1 MERPA
6 GTSPAGRIHVAEIAR
21 PMRLSE
27 TSRVL
32 VVVSLSALSAVGLAA
47 ALAVGQG
54 MPGAGHYPAAAIIA
68 VLVFAGRVF
77 PIRIASR
84 RHMVTDTAPL
94 FTASLLLPPLL
105 AGMVALVSVA
115 GAELFARKRSR
126 PDPRQVVFNG
136 CQAMLGVAIAGA
148 LNGQVAH
155 GTLPSADA
163 SIMWGVLLSAAA
175 MLLVNDALVFCVLW
189 AQLGIRLRRMLW
201 DFARN
206 RSDLPY
212 DIALYGLGF
221 LGALVGGLHIW
232 LLPVLAV
239 PAPLL
244 YRAMQTQ
251 IALREQTREAVT
263 ALADIVDERD
273 PYTYGHCKRVAEFS
287 AAICA
292 RLGLSP
298 DLTDEVVLAARV
310 HDVGKIGI
318 RDAVLLKPSAL
329 TDEEFAHIKE
339 HPEIGARLTARFPD
353 FASGTRYIRHHHER
367 WDGSGYPTGLRG
379 KEIPLG
385 ARIIAV
391 ADTYDAITSTRPY
404 RSALS
409 DDVAQLEMLRA
420 AGSQLDPDVIQAWFA
435 HKEWQSVL
443 AVASPEPLRRAG

>member
-1 MERPA
+1 MHLRE
-6 GTSPAGRIHVAEIAR
+6 E
-21 PMRLSE
+21 
-27 TSRVL
+27 SRVL
-32 VVVSLSALSAVGLAA
+32 IVVSLSALGSAGLWAFLALTQGRPGPEELSTA
-47 ALAVGQG
+47 ALLTA
-54 MPGAGHYPAAAIIA
+54 
-68 VLVFAGRVF
+68 LVFAGRVF
-77 PIRIASR
+77 PIRIAFR

-94 FTASLLLPPLL
+94 FAATLLLSPL
-105 AGMVALVSVA
+105 VA
-115 GAELFARKRSR
+115 GAVALLGVGGGELFARRRRR
-126 PDPRQVVFNG
+126 PDPRQLVFNA
-136 CQAMLGVAIAGA
+136 CQAMLGVTIAGEVYGHIA
-148 LNGQVAH
+148 R

-175 MLLVNDALVFCVLW
+175 MLLINDALVFCVVW
-189 AQLGIRLRRMLW
+189 AQMGIRLGRMLW

-221 LGALVGGLHIW
+221 VGALVAGLHVW
-232 LLPVLAV
+232 LLPLLAV

-251 IALREQTREAVT
+251 IALREQTREAVM
-263 ALADIVDERD
+263 ALADIVDDRD

-287 AAICA
+287 AAICG
-292 RLGLSP
+292 RMGLSP

-318 RDAVLLKPSAL
+318 RDAVLLKPSGL
-329 TDEEFAHIKE
+329 TDEEFDHIKE

-404 RSALS
+404 RSALT
-409 DDVAQLEMLRA
+409 DEVAQAEMTRA
-420 AGSQLDPDVIQAWFA
+420 AGTQLDPDVVDAWFE
-435 HKEWQSVL
+435 HKQWQES
-443 AVASPEPLRRAG
+443 AEPQAEPLARAS